1 MGLHMSEV
9 TPQKSPAQETRS
21 LGASARASILWGG
34 GFTLLRD
41 VAQFGVM
48 LILVRLL
55 TPADYGTAALVQA
68 FVGVFSIISF
78 GTFSSHTLQQRNPD
92 EIDWQAH
99 FTAAAVLNTAIAAL
113 VLAVAFGLSF
123 VDRYREA
130 ALPLAALAVVFL
142 IEIPGTLRHRML
154 EVHHDW
160 KRFRLMLIIGT
171 VLGLGVG
178 LAVGLMGGG
187 VWALIVQ
194 IPMLGIPA
202 AIDLFVNV
210 RFKPDWTWSW
220 ARYRETAWF
229 GVTRVGAGGMGR
241 IRQLVEQI
249 TLSSVFDLATL
260 GIFSRALGLS
270 NLLTGRIGAVA
281 MSSLY
286 PVVTRAER
294 GSERYQ
300 RLSALVLRG
309 VCWTTVPTAI
319 FLGISAA
326 DTVQFLYGSQ
336 WGAVAKLLALAG
348 AAVGLMGI
356 ANALSGLLLANDET
370 RVTFWL
376 DVLAALSGIALALI
390 LIPYGAIAYLT
401 GLVALALAMVAITI
415 AMLILRGGVAPGGV
429 VAAIVPAIVAGA
441 AAAAAVALAH
451 RLTGTPSNVVV
462 RLACDGLVFASGYL
476 VTLRVAFN
484 GPLAELVEV
493 SPGGARLKVFVR

>member
-1 MGLHMSEV
+1 MAEA
-9 TPQKSPAQETRS
+9 TPQASSPLSPPS

-68 FVGVFSIISF
+68 IVGVFSMVSF
-78 GTFSSHTLQQRNPD
+78 GTFSSHALQQRNPD

-99 FTAAAVLNTAIAAL
+99 FTAATVLNTAIAAL
-113 VLAVAFGLSF
+113 VLALAFGLSF

-130 ALPLAALAVVFL
+130 ALPLAALAIVFL

-171 VLGLGVG
+171 FLGLGVG

-187 VWALIVQ
+187 VWALILQ

-202 AIDLFVNV
+202 AIDLFVKV
-210 RFKPDWTWSW
+210 RFKPDWSWSW

-229 GVTRVGAGGMGR
+229 GFTRVGAGGMGR
-241 IRQLVEQI
+241 VRQLVEQV
-249 TLSSVFDLATL
+249 TLSSMFDLATL
-260 GIFSRALGLS
+260 GIFSRALGLA

-281 MSSLY
+281 MSSVY

-294 GSERYQ
+294 GSERFQ
-300 RLSALVLRG
+300 RLSGLVLRG
-309 VCWTTVPTAI
+309 VCWTTVPTAT

-336 WGAVAKLLALAG
+336 WGAVAKLLGLAG
-348 AAVGLMGI
+348 IAVGLMGI
-356 ANALSGLLLANDET
+356 ANALSGLLLANNET
-370 RVTFWL
+370 RAAFWL
-376 DVLAALSGIALALI
+376 DVLAAIGGIALALI
-390 LIPYGAIAYLT
+390 LIPYGAVTYLT
-401 GLVALALAMVAITI
+401 GLVALALVMTAITI
-415 AMLILRGGVAPGGV
+415 GMLVGRGGVAIRG
-429 VAAIVPAIVAGA
+429 VAAAIGPAILAGILG
-441 AAAAAVALAH
+441 AAAVAVVH
-451 RLTGTPSNVVV
+451 RLFGTSAYVLV
-462 RLACDGLVFASGYL
+462 RLAIDAVVFSAGYL
-476 VTLRVAFN
+476 IALRMIFNSAF
-484 GPLAELVEV
+484 AELIEV
-493 SPGGARLKVFVR
+493 APGGAWLSRFFR